1 MSIDP
6 PRTIMGPI
14 NSRFLMVMAIIFLFS
29 CGGDDENEMN
39 LQDDDV
45 SPTLGGLTMLSRQP
59 IDGILITDV
68 WGYLNDGREYAII
81 GDFSMLIENSLIGSV
96 TIVDVT
102 DPADPEIVSVI
113 SDILGFDV
121 KVWNNYLYI
130 SNGAFFEEV
139 SPSLIYDISD
149 PANPLEVGEFPN
161 AHNVTIDENGYMYLQ
176 NENIFNGLF
185 IYDLNQSPTNPV
197 NIWVDSEPHPGHD
210 ATIIGNR
217 LYDYHYDLGTII
229 YDISNPTE
237 PLLLS
242 RIDQLDIDHH
252 CGSATEDNRILV
264 ISDETKLLNADGVD
278 LSIWDVSD
286 PATPT
291 LLSTISNDTSV
302 AHNLIIKD
310 ELLYVAHYDAGLLI
324 YDIEDP
330 SNPVLLDVF
339 DTNAIGGTGLSP
351 VFQGAFGVYVNER
364 TGNIYVSDIDNGLYI
379 FSFEKPN

>member
-1 MSIDP
+1 
-6 PRTIMGPI
+6 MGPI

-29 CGGDDENEMN
+29 CGRDDENEMN

-68 WGYLNDGREYAII
+68 WGYLNGGREYAII

-113 SDILGFDV
+113 SDVLGFDV

-130 SNGAFFEEV
+130 SNGAFFDEV

-149 PANPLEVGEFPN
+149 PANPVEVGEFPN

-176 NENIFNGLF
+176 NENINNGLF

-197 NIWVDSEPHPGHD
+197 NIWVDSEPRPGHD

-229 YDISNPTE
+229 YDISNPAE
-237 PLLLS
+237 PLFLS
-242 RIDQLDIDHH
+242 RIDQLDIEHH

-286 PATPT
+286 PTTPT
-291 LLSTISNDTSV
+291 LLTTISNDASV
-302 AHNLIIKD
+302 AHNLIVKD
-310 ELLYVAHYDAGLLI
+310 GLLYVAHYDAGFLI

-339 DTNAIGGTGLSP
+339 DTNALGGTGLSP